1 MEREI
6 RNSTMHNLLPLLAA
20 TLGIIP
26 SLLADPVWE
35 PAPQKKDILP
45 NPKGS
50 ISYVEKADRYQI
62 SLEFPGR
69 DLSKILI
76 NLKDG
81 ILHVEA
87 PPDGSLPR
95 VIRDIP
101 IEGASRDGSLS
112 IDRSVSGGLL
122 LVTVPKEG
130 ADLLPARSLAKRA
143 VIPAIIPV
151 ITQSSDSFADDEFA
165 MMLSEMR
172 RVEKAMTLMM
182 GGFQG
187 MHPSVSGGFPSK
199 IAIPRVGTPSLEDAG
214 DHYVVRVALPDKDL
228 SKVNVNFKDGMLMI
242 EASHEATANHSDN
255 AYMSSSYQYSQAVNI
270 PGPVLVGK
278 MKVDRQGGELVVT
291 LPKLKS

>member
-1 MEREI
+1 
-6 RNSTMHNLLPLLAA
+6 MHNLVTLLAA
-20 TLGIIP
+20 MLGIIP
-26 SLLADPVWE
+26 SLSADPVWE

-45 NPKGS
+45 DPKGS
-50 ISYVEKADRYQI
+50 ISCVEKADRYQI

-76 NLKDG
+76 DLKDG

-95 VIRDIP
+95 VSRDLP
-101 IEGASRDGSLS
+101 IEGASRDGNLS
-112 IDRSVSGGLL
+112 IDRSVSRGLL
-122 LVTVPKEG
+122 LVTVPKQG
-130 ADLLPARSLAKRA
+130 ADLLPVRSAARRA

-151 ITQSSDSFADDEFA
+151 IAEPYDSFANDEFA
-165 MMLSEMR
+165 MMFSEIR
-172 RVEKAMTLMM
+172 RMEKAMASTM
-182 GGFQG
+182 GRFQG
-187 MHPSVSGGFPSK
+187 MHPSVSAGFASNV
-199 IAIPRVGTPSLEDAG
+199 AIPSVGTPSLEDAG
-214 DHYVVRVALPDKDL
+214 DHYVVRVALPDQDP

-242 EASHEATANHSDN
+242 EASHENAANHSDN
-255 AYMSSSYQYSQAVNI
+255 ACMASYCQYSQAVNI